1 MEEVEAQ
8 VALALESNGFQSPR
22 KIQLDS
28 KENEVD
34 QLEGRLI
41 G

>member
-22 KIQLDS
+22 KNYSD
-28 KENEVD
+28 KENELD